1 VPTAI
6 PGRSL
11 HELGL
16 AIDISSGGKS
26 ITSRKSKAFTWLA
39 ANAGKYGFVNLPSEP
54 WHWSITGG

>member
-16 AIDISSGGKS
+16 AIDLTSGRKS
-26 ITSRKSKAFTWLA
+26 INDRRSAAFKWLV

>member
-11 HELGL
+11 HEIGL
-16 AIDISSGGKS
+16 AVDITSGGRT
-26 ITSRKSKAFTWLA
+26 ITGSSPAFRWLA
-39 ANAGKYGFVNLPSEP
+39 ANAGKYGYVNLPSEP